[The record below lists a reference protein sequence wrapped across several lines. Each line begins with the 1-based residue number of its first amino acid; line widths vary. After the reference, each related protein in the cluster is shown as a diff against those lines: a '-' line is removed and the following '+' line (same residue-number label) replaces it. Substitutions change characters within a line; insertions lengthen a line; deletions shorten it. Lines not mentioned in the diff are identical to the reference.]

1 MNSSRIPRGNV
12 YPMMQ
17 GLVFVLQFDPKTGA
31 PIGQFVSDQGGY
43 EIIFYQI
50 GRKSIW
56 TVRQQVN
63 GGRTPN

>member
-1 MNSSRIPRGNV
+1 
-12 YPMMQ
+12 MMQ